1 MADRTACEPAG
12 DGPAPR
18 SGTKGIPGPLNAA
31 PRDKRLRDVLTHP
44 KTRYV
49 LLVWTPFLALMTG
62 VSLLAG
68 TRALTIA
75 GGMAFGVVVYSV
87 VEYLMHRYLYHWE
100 PESRFLRTITADVGR
115 RHMRHH
121 REPEK
126 MHGAIND
133 RQAPIVVFA
142 SLLAVASA
150 LVMPWPLGFG
160 LMAIAAGAANYV
172 LQELLHFGTHHLPMR
187 HPLLAAMKRHHM
199 LHHYR
204 DWDMNYG
211 LFWPF
216 WDMILGTHH
225 TSRGKRRASRRTT

>member
-1 MADRTACEPAG
+1 MDQHVARTAQT
-12 DGPAPR
+12 R
-18 SGTKGIPGPLNAA
+18 MRLN
-31 PRDKRLRDVLTHP
+31 PPVRDKTAWDVLTHP

-49 LLVWTPFLALMTG
+49 IGLWTP
-62 VSLLAG
+62 LLAG
-68 TRALTIA
+68 LVGVSVWSGASAWTLL
-75 GGMAFGVVVYSV
+75 GGAAFGVFVYSF

-100 PESRFLRTITADVGR
+100 PESRFWRIVTADVGR

-133 RQAPIVVFA
+133 RQIPVVV
-142 SLLAVASA
+142 LAAA
-150 LVMPWPLGFG
+150 LTLGSVLMMPWPVGFG
-160 LMAIAAGAANYV
+160 LMAIAAGVANYIV
-172 LQELLHFGTHHLPMR
+172 QELVHFGTHHLPMR
-187 HPLLAAMKRHHM
+187 HRLLAALKRHHM

-216 WDMILGTHH
+216 WDMVFGTHH
-225 TSRGKRRASRRTT
+225 TSSRHRRRPQAR